1 MKQLTQ
7 QLKSGKMEILEVPF
21 PALNRGYI
29 MVRNHYSVIS
39 AGTEGK
45 TVTDARKGY
54 ISKAKSRQKEVKQV
68 IEMVKTNGLIPT
80 YNLVM
85 NKLEA
90 PSPLGYSSAGEVIA
104 IGEGVTNFRVGDLV
118 ACGGSTASHA
128 DIVSVPINL
137 AVKVNPK
144 VDLKEAAFT
153 TLGSI
158 AMQGIRQAECRIGE
172 NCLII
177 GMGIIGQI
185 TYKILVASGLKPIGI
200 DVSDEQLE
208 LAKNAGLKNVY
219 NRKQEGLDSIIS
231 AHSRGHGVDSVII
244 TAGTS
249 SLDPVEYAGH
259 MARKKAKVVIVG
271 AVPTGF
277 SRANYY
283 KKELELRMS
292 SSYGP
297 GRSDLNYEEKGE
309 DYPIAYVRFTENRN
323 MESIVDLL
331 ESKRLIF
338 SDLISHTFDLDEAPQ
353 AYDMILERTT
363 PFSGILIQYDSE
375 LELKTSVHFNKNIK
389 IDPTEANV
397 GFIGAGNF
405 AQNMLLPNIKDTCNF
420 IGVTTGR
427 GSTAHYVA
435 DKYGFDYA
443 AASADELILDN
454 NVNTIIITT
463 RHNLHAE
470 GVIKSIQA
478 NKNVFVEKPLAMNE
492 AELKAIKDAHEKAKQ
507 PRLMVGYNRRFAPAI
522 EDLKK
527 HFHKDQKKSI
537 MIRVNS
543 GVMPVDAWVNDPE
556 IGGGR
561 IIGEACHFIDLAMF
575 LADSKVVSVS
585 AESMDDEHNLSNTVS
600 INLKMENG
608 CIASVNYY
616 ANGNKEVP
624 KEFVEVFGGGMVVQM
639 EDFKTLRVYGKTV
652 KVKKYKD
659 QDKGH
664 AKCIQTYLTGIKS
677 GSVCPISFEELYNS
691 TLATLKVNQSI
702 IQQRK
707 IEL

>member
-1 MKQLTQ
+1 
-7 QLKSGKMEILEVPF
+7 
-21 PALNRGYI
+21 
-29 MVRNHYSVIS
+29 
-39 AGTEGK
+39 
-45 TVTDARKGY
+45 
-54 ISKAKSRQKEVKQV
+54 
-68 IEMVKTNGLIPT
+68 
-80 YNLVM
+80 
-85 NKLEA
+85 
-90 PSPLGYSSAGEVIA
+90 
-104 IGEGVTNFRVGDLV
+104 
-118 ACGGSTASHA
+118 
-128 DIVSVPINL
+128 
-137 AVKVNPK
+137 
-144 VDLKEAAFT
+144 
-153 TLGSI
+153 
-158 AMQGIRQAECRIGE
+158 
-172 NCLII
+172 
-177 GMGIIGQI
+177 
-185 TYKILVASGLKPIGI
+185 
-200 DVSDEQLE
+200 
-208 LAKNAGLKNVY
+208 
-219 NRKQEGLDSIIS
+219 
-231 AHSRGHGVDSVII
+231 
-244 TAGTS
+244 
-249 SLDPVEYAGH
+249 